1 MIGSVGKIFLN
12 LFWGIVLLS
21 LSIAVPKISVAQ
33 QTDLPKERIIWNIGI
48 LLPFKLETTVPANLK
63 ANEKAIFDFQQGLEI
78 ARCELADS
86 NITLNLLYYD
96 TQGSPVIT
104 NTILCAKEFE
114 NVDAIIGPVTGH
126 TVPLVAE
133 YARKNK
139 VVMLNPLSSKLYWQN
154 DNEYAFLGTST
165 PQTLA
170 TKAALFALKN
180 FPSEKIGITYGPTER
195 DSIMAKVYQKVMV
208 DSGKSVVLFHKV
220 GKNSAANL
228 TKFISQS
235 GLDSTGHLFAPNN
248 EKLVKLQLISAVQ
261 SLKIK
266 TPILTWGDWIED
278 NNAIYTAFEQA
289 QVHFFWP
296 DGKLVDFYNYKNF
309 TRSFLRKYGKHASK
323 EAAAGYEDLWIIA
336 KGLSIAGKSG
346 LKNWLR
352 QPQAIKAKLIGGYLY
367 QKQADN
373 QDVPF
378 FKFKEGELIELPI
391 SE

>member
-1 MIGSVGKIFLN
+1 MLLAFSFLLPN
-12 LFWGIVLLS
+12 PC
-21 LSIAVPKISVAQ
+21 AAQ
-33 QTDLPKERIIWNIGI
+33 YTEPIKDRLVWNIAI
-48 LLPFKLETTVPANLK
+48 LLPFKLETTLPATLK

-86 NITLNLLYYD
+86 NITVNLLYYD

-104 NTILCAKEFE
+104 NTLLSSKEFE
-114 NVDAIIGPVTGH
+114 NVDAIIGPVNGI
-126 TVPLVAE
+126 TVPIVAE
-133 YARKNK
+133 FAKKNK
-139 VVMLNPLSSKLYWQN
+139 VVMLNPLNNKLNWES
-154 DNEYAFLGTST
+154 DNAYAFLGTST

-180 FPSEKIGITYGPTER
+180 FPSEKVGITYGPTER
-195 DSIMAKVYQKVMV
+195 DSIMAKVYQKVMT

-261 SLKIK
+261 SLQIK

-296 DGKLVDFYNYKNF
+296 DGKLVDSYNYKFF
-309 TRSFLRKYGKHASK
+309 TKSFLKKYGKHATK
-323 EAAAGYEDLWIIA
+323 EAAAGYEDLWIVA
-336 KGLSIAGKSG
+336 KGLNLAGKSG
-346 LKNWLR
+346 LKDWLR
-352 QPQAIKAKLIGGYLY
+352 QAQPIKAKLIGGYLY
-367 QKQADN
+367 QNNPDN

-378 FKFKEGELIELPI
+378 FKFSDGELLALPI
-391 SE
+391 LD